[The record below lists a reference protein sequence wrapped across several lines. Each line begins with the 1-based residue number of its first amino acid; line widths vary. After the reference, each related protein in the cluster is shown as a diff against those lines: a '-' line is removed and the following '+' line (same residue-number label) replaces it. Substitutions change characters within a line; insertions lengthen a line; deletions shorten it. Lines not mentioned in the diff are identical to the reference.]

1 MDNLIL
7 HTIGADSEAAWE
19 LRVDGN
25 GNDTMQWL
33 TVHGASHLSKLV
45 LRFPRC
51 RIPPVVSLAVEC
63 RTVCFL
69 LWCTP
74 SRFGSI
80 FLSTLF
86 FFTWSYDSNAHT
98 CSSRCVCIASL
109 LWDGALPLRLF
120 NDCSI
125 WMQFSAKGM
134 RFGYRCHRNAVT
146 GVVMFLTSFF
156 RECEAS
162 KVMRFSSNSV
172 WTFFHYWYFFY
183 FLQSVWTIVI
193 NSAVGLMQY
202 AT

>member
-7 HTIGADSEAAWE
+7 HTIGADSAAAWE

-25 GNDTMQWL
+25 GNGTMQWL

-63 RTVCFL
+63 HRLFSAL
-69 LWCTP
+69 MHAKSLWQH
-74 SRFGSI
+74 
-80 FLSTLF
+80 FLSILF

-172 WTFFHYWYFFY
+172 WTFFHYWSFFLFFTKCMDYCCYFVY
-183 FLQSVWTIVI
+183 RS
-193 NSAVGLMQY
+193 
-202 AT
+202 